1 MENENILEA
10 QKKDRVLK
18 SFAIGGFIGL
28 IILIAWISIQLVSF
42 LPTALTS
49 LASLADSVYNYQPVV
64 LTVVNN
70 KNVASVGEVATISWS
85 IPKQTGTFTF
95 SYICNDGVAV
105 DRYTKTGEI
114 QNLTCE
120 NNYNLGNVSYV
131 DILINSEKNHFT
143 DINYEI
149 GFIPE
154 KASAPTATTKNS
166 LTVVNPNISPI
177 VVIDEETTTST
188 LPDIILETPPIIET
202 PIATTTKPNPP
213 APIYEQHYVYEI
225 PVSNPNGFTDLST
238 KFLATGI
245 INNNTFV
252 NTGTIEQNKVGAIQ
266 FEVKNIGTKTS
277 NTWTFVAKLPNGTTY
292 TSGTQTALKP
302 NERSVITLGF
312 SKPTST
318 GIKNFN
324 ISSSVSSGDSK
335 VSNNS
340 FSAVVVI
347 K

>member
-28 IILIAWISIQLVSF
+28 IILIAWIGIQLVSF
-42 LPTALTS
+42 LPTALSS

-70 KNVASVGEVATISWS
+70 KNVINVKEIATISWN
-85 IPKQTGTFTF
+85 IPKQIGTFAF
-95 SYICNDGVAV
+95 SYTCSDGIAI
-105 DRYTKTGEI
+105 DTRTKDGGI

-120 NNYNLGNVSYV
+120 NNYNLGDVSSV
-131 DILINSEKNHFT
+131 DILVNSEKNHFT

-154 KASAPTATTKNS
+154 KANAPIATTKGS
-166 LTVVNPNISPI
+166 LTVVNPDISSI
-177 VVIDEETTTST
+177 VVIDEGSTTPTVT
-188 LPDIILETPPIIET
+188 DVILETPPIIKT
-202 PIATTTKPNPP
+202 PVTTTTKPNPST
-213 APIYEQHYVYEI
+213 PIYEQHYIYEI

-245 INNNTFV
+245 ISNNTFV
-252 NTGTIEQNKVGAIQ
+252 NTGTIDHSKVGAIQ
-266 FEVKNIGTKTS
+266 FEVKNIGTRTS

-324 ISSSVSSGDSK
+324 ISSSVSSDSK

>member
-1 MENENILEA
+1 MENENISEA

-18 SFAIGGFIGL
+18 SFAVGGFIGL
-28 IILIAWISIQLVSF
+28 IILIAWMGIQLVSF

-70 KNVASVGEVATISWS
+70 KNVTNVREVATISWD

-114 QNLTCE
+114 QNLSCE
-120 NNYNLGNVSYV
+120 NNYNLGNVSSV
-131 DILINSEKNHFT
+131 DILVNSEKNHFT
-143 DINYEI
+143 DISYEI

-166 LTVVNPNISPI
+166 LTVVNPDISPI
-177 VVIDEETTTST
+177 VVIDEGTTTPT
-188 LPDIILETPPIIET
+188 VPDIVLETPTIIQT
-202 PIATTTKPNPP
+202 PVATTKPNPP

-225 PVSNPNGFTDLST
+225 PVSSPNGFTDLST

-266 FEVKNIGTKTS
+266 FEVKIL
-277 NTWTFVAKLPNGTTY
+277 APRLP
-292 TSGTQTALKP
+292 
-302 NERSVITLGF
+302 ILGLL
-312 SKPTST
+312 
-318 GIKNFN
+318 
-324 ISSSVSSGDSK
+324 
-335 VSNNS
+335 
-340 FSAVVVI
+340 
-347 K
+347 

>member
-28 IILIAWISIQLVSF
+28 IILIAWIGIQLVSF
-42 LPTALTS
+42 LPTALSS
-49 LASLADSVYNYQPVV
+49 LASLADNVYNYQPVV

-70 KNVASVGEVATISWS
+70 KNVINVKEIATISWN
-85 IPKQTGTFTF
+85 IPKQIGTFAF
-95 SYICNDGVAV
+95 SYTCSDGIAI
-105 DRYTKTGEI
+105 DTRTKDGGI

-120 NNYNLGNVSYV
+120 NNYNLGNVSSV
-131 DILINSEKNHFT
+131 DILVNSEKNRFT

-154 KASAPTATTKNS
+154 KAESPTATTKSS
-166 LTVVNPNISPI
+166 LTVINPDISPI
-177 VVIDEETTTST
+177 VMIDEGTTPPTV
-188 LPDIILETPPIIET
+188 PDIIPETPPIIKT
-202 PIATTTKPNPP
+202 PVATTTKPTPL

-245 INNNTFV
+245 ISNNIFV
-252 NTGTIEQNKVGAIQ
+252 NTGTIEQDKVGAIQ

-277 NTWTFVAKLPNGTTY
+277 STWTFVAKLPNGTTY

-312 SKPTST
+312 SKPASI
-318 GIKNFN
+318 GIKDFN
-324 ISSSVSSGDSK
+324 ISVSVSGDSK

-340 FSAVVVI
+340 FFAVVVI